1 MSISGSFFK
10 NLKNVTSCK
19 QGVRKLFQKYF
30 KKVLVGLDN
39 RYIFAPPKS
48 DIKNGFTFIEIQI
61 K

>member
-1 MSISGSFFK
+1 SFFK

-39 RYIFAPPKS
+39 RSIFAPPKS
-48 DIKNGFTFIEIQI
+48 DIKNGFTFIEMQI